1 MTTQT
6 ALATVGNG
14 SMSKVFVKSATDDTW
29 DGNIMVDTLGSNP
42 LGILMP
48 GVTIDHVCVT
58 YTAGACAWRI
68 IDSVTLQVKRTGWA
82 ALSQYSDYDSCKIQ
96 PYTIQK
102 TDTLQVFPTTVD
114 ATSEESNVLAWVQS
128 DSSNELYTAS
138 NVVDYDAT
146 ALTSAVNNQ
155 GIGDS
160 IFGQRLRAI
169 SVQVEDGGTLQ
180 SVTIVD
186 NTGGVIFTAYGT
198 KRGLTAGS
206 RSNYY
211 NIDLKGLQIPVSK
224 GFILKVAT
232 VSA

>member
-1 MTTQT
+1 M
-6 ALATVGNG
+6 
-14 SMSKVFVKSATDDTW
+14 
-29 DGNIMVDTLGSNP
+29 
-42 LGILMP
+42 
-48 GVTIDHVCVT
+48 
-58 YTAGACAWRI
+58 
-68 IDSVTLQVKRTGWA
+68 
-82 ALSQYSDYDSCKIQ
+82 
-96 PYTIQK
+96 
-102 TDTLQVFPTTVD
+102 
-114 ATSEESNVLAWVQS
+114 AWVQS